1 MISKVKSRGFF
12 RVAAIVLLALG
23 LGLGTL
29 TACSGRG
36 ASAKCDDSKSCTIT
50 FDRRKNH
57 AQIDVLGVSVR
68 LISSSDTSATLAI
81 GEQQVTVNKGQTV
94 MVGDLAV
101 TVEQITPTQVIVKIT
116 RT

>member
-1 MISKVKSRGFF
+1 MISKVKSRGFL

-36 ASAKCDDSKSCTIT
+36 ATATCDDDKSCTIT
-50 FDRRKNH
+50 FDRQKNH

-68 LISSSDTSATLAI
+68 LISSSDSSATLAI
-81 GEQQVTVNKGQTV
+81 GDRQVTVNKGQTV
-94 MVGDLAV
+94 KVGNLAV
-101 TVEQITPTQVIVKIT
+101 TVEQITSTQVIVKVA